1 MMNHSMW
8 KVVALNLVWLMGCAA
23 GGDDMA
29 AKLKEGGPAPPFAL
43 AAQDGKT
50 YRLSDLKGKWV
61 VLYFYP
67 KDDTPGC
74 TKEGCDFR
82 DQYARVLKTGAVV
95 LGVSKDSLESHKK
108 FAEKF
113 SFPFPLLSDEDAK
126 VCTAYG
132 AYGPKTL
139 YGRIFKGII
148 RTTVVIGPDGKIR
161 KIFPKV
167 KVDGHVEEVLQVIEK
182 GA

>member
-1 MMNHSMW
+1 M
-8 KVVALNLVWLMGCAA
+8 VLAGLGLVGLGVLAF
-23 GGDDMA
+23 GGDDVA
-29 AKLKEGGPAPPFAL
+29 AKLKEGDPAPAFAL
-43 AAQDGKT
+43 PAQDGKT
-50 YRLSDLKGKWV
+50 YRLADLKGKWV

-82 DQYARVLKTGAVV
+82 DQYARVKKTGAVI
-95 LGVSKDSLESHKK
+95 LGVSKDSLESHRK

-113 SFPFPLLSDEDAK
+113 SFPFPLLADEDVK

-132 AYGPKTL
+132 AFGPKTL

-148 RTTVVIGPDGKIR
+148 RTTVVIGPDGKVR
-161 KIFPKV
+161 KIFSKV
-167 KVDGHVEEVLQVIEK
+167 RVDGHVEEVLQVIEK
-182 GA
+182 GV